1 MMSRDLSFPEVC
13 GPIVSQARTYTWSFG
28 QSARDFDAS
37 ARSLLLRSFVQVSRS
52 GNNIDNP
59 NLVAIRQAIAE
70 QQTQGRINPA
80 MQKTGGGCC
89 AGGCCAAHGGSD
101 GVDRGQ
107 SRGGPRAAAMDASA
121 RRRVPSGDAQVQQD
135 RMRAQMGEGRA
146 PRADQGSPQARAAA
160 PNARAGSPRVQ
171 NEQVSMQDIQN
182 RQFRGFREVDVNRLR
197 ESLPPQA
204 RHLAQTFVDAGR
216 RHNLD
221 PIALAAIARHETGNF
236 TSDAFRNR
244 NNAMGVSNRRGP
256 ITMRSHEHSVN
267 YMAERLASRTGPYK
281 DAQNLRDLWHVY
293 SPPSTARGG
302 RTVEND
308 PRDLNRHWG
317 AGVERFIRDYER
329 QVGLR

>member
-1 MMSRDLSFPEVC
+1 ML
-13 GPIVSQARTYTWSFG
+13 AT
-28 QSARDFDAS
+28 
-37 ARSLLLRSFVQVSRS
+37 
-52 GNNIDNP
+52 
-59 NLVAIRQAIAE
+59 IRQSIAE
-70 QQTQGRINPA
+70 QQAQGRMNPA
-80 MQKTGGGCC
+80 VQKTAGGCC
-89 AGGCCAAHGGSD
+89 AGGCCAAHGGAD

-107 SRGGPRAAAMDASA
+107 GRGTAQTAALQPNSRTRIPNGN
-121 RRRVPSGDAQVQQD
+121 AQVQND

-146 PRADQGSPQARAAA
+146 ARAQQGTPQARAAA
-160 PNARAGSPRVQ
+160 PNARAGSPRVE
-171 NEQVSMQDIQN
+171 NEQVTAQDIQN

-221 PIALAAIARHETGNF
+221 PLALAAIARHETGNF

-267 YMAERLASRTGPYK
+267 YMAERLNSPTGPYR

-329 QVGLR
+329 QTGLR